1 MAILH
6 IVVLVTALLCLP
18 CAVAMVIC
26 VDALPGRRAWTRNG
40 RRHTRA
46 LTCLDRQLSGATPV
60 PRPPAAPLCLDEIAA
75 DLRRLGRQRC
85 GGPTTGSAVWLAA
98 VVRAYD
104 DRLLIASE
112 AYGVTHHLRELEG
125 MDRDLER
132 IRVEERLRAAGLQLR

>member
-1 MAILH
+1 VAIVH
-6 IVVLVTALLCLP
+6 IVVLVAALLCLP
-18 CAVAMVIC
+18 GAVAMVVC
-26 VDALPGRRAWTRNG
+26 ADTLPRRRAWTRNG
-40 RRHTRA
+40 RRDIRA
-46 LTCLDRQLSGATPV
+46 LTALDRQLSRATPV
-60 PRPPAAPLCLDEIAA
+60 PRPAEQLCLDEVAA
-75 DLRRLGRQRC
+75 ELRRLGRQRR

-112 AYGVTHHLRELEG
+112 AYGVTHHLRDLEG

>member
-6 IVVLVTALLCLP
+6 VVVLVTALLCLP
-18 CAVAMVIC
+18 CAVAMVVC

-40 RRHTRA
+40 RRDIRA
-46 LTCLDRQLSGATPV
+46 LKCLDRQLSGATPV
-60 PRPPAAPLCLDEIAA
+60 PRPPAGQPCLDEVAA

-112 AYGVTHHLRELEG
+112 AYGVSHHLRDLEG
-125 MDRDLER
+125 MDLDLER
-132 IRVEERLRAAGLQLR
+132 MRVEERLRAAGLPLR